1 MSIYLFTIGSIWQTW
16 ALPQLCYGIGV
27 WGRSDSTEVMEKFA
41 YRCGKALL
49 GAKHNVARA
58 IVQAEMGWR
67 SVRFWV
73 RYHQCRTLSRLLRA
87 PKGDLLRSV
96 LMDQL
101 TMLQS
106 RPQQTWLQPVLQE
119 LSESNFRQAAPLRRW
134 LQQVLPTLN
143 PARMDVAR
151 EQLSAMGFED
161 AWAGTVLHDEHREWQ
176 GEVYKGASRAHFAEH
191 VSERRD
197 RGAEMDVKPR
207 WATIM
212 RPSRSLR
219 HLVGRADSKLLSET
233 RMGSPRSL
241 AHRCNTDQATLGRE
255 CPCCRQQDDTA
266 SHMLQCGAIMGDIRV
281 EEAFTHFHDAMEG
294 RIMHGRA
301 EEGDIL
307 NLGQIVQW
315 MRTYPACGKAH
326 KVLLGNCDLRQ
337 GPSNMRRAYLRMQ
350 VDPKLHNLWLQC
362 CVGVIRA
369 AWAAH
374 DAAVEDR
381 RAAVA
386 PLLPVMARDGAE
398 VPAAPRPQ
406 QPQTEVR
413 SLVASFCAIVPNRRQ
428 QEQGGRNGRV
438 RPAVGAHSGGS
449 ASEDSD
455 SDELPPLGSLGEL
468 AGLHCAGQSSSSAS
482 NSGNGT
488 HRASSA
494 PPTACAS
501 SSLPALSGLGELAR
515 GSASAAH
522 TEAASGG
529 SGSASGAAGVQG
541 DECDELSL
549 MGFTPEEVTAAKAE
563 VDESHSQLS
572 QGSYRS
578 PCIDCD
584 EYDENC
590 CECREE
596 ALLEAQS
603 RRQAAAAEKQQRET
617 WARMVAEGN
626 GTWCDDCGQYDEECA
641 GCRAAM
647 QEVEDDM
654 REWAERRRAAVGGR
668 RVRS

>member
-1 MSIYLFTIGSIWQTW
+1 
-16 ALPQLCYGIGV
+16 
-27 WGRSDSTEVMEKFA
+27 
-41 YRCGKALL
+41 
-49 GAKHNVARA
+49 
-58 IVQAEMGWR
+58 
-67 SVRFWV
+67 
-73 RYHQCRTLSRLLRA
+73 
-87 PKGDLLRSV
+87 
-96 LMDQL
+96 
-101 TMLQS
+101 
-106 RPQQTWLQPVLQE
+106 
-119 LSESNFRQAAPLRRW
+119 
-134 LQQVLPTLN
+134 
-143 PARMDVAR
+143 
-151 EQLSAMGFED
+151 
-161 AWAGTVLHDEHREWQ
+161 
-176 GEVYKGASRAHFAEH
+176 
-191 VSERRD
+191 
-197 RGAEMDVKPR
+197 
-207 WATIM
+207 
-212 RPSRSLR
+212 
-219 HLVGRADSKLLSET
+219 
-233 RMGSPRSL
+233 
-241 AHRCNTDQATLGRE
+241 
-255 CPCCRQQDDTA
+255 
-266 SHMLQCGAIMGDIRV
+266 MLQCGAIMGDIRV

-337 GPSNMRRAYLRMQ
+337 VPSNMRRAYLRMQ

-482 NSGNGT
+482 NGGNGT

-515 GSASAAH
+515 RSASAAH

-529 SGSASGAAGVQG
+529 SGSASGAAGAQG
-541 DECDELSL
+541 DGCDELSL

-647 QEVEDDM
+647 QEAEEDM
-654 REWAERRRAAVGGR
+654 REWQERRRVAVGGR